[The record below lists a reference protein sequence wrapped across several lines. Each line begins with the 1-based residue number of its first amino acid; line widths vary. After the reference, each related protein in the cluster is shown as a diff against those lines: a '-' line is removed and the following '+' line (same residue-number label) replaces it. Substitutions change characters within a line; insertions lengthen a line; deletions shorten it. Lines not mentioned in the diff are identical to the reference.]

1 MSKLGVKGG
10 ASSGER
16 RYTMRQREVRRGKRG
31 GELYLPFRSSLLI
44 GVLIESASKR
54 ATTPTLEILSL
65 VCVEDERRTKE
76 RRNTVRIHRKKRRND
91 EKIDE
96 RREYF
101 GGVEQR

>member
-65 VCVEDERRTKE
+65 VCVEDERRTK